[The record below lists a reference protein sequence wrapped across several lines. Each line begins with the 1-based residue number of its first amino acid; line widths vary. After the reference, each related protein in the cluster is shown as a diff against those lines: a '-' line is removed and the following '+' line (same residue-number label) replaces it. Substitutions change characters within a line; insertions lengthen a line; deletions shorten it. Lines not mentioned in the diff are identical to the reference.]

1 MSKFKLGFI
10 INPIAGVGGG
20 VALKGSDNMVAQA
33 LALGAVPKA
42 NERAKIAL
50 EVLLPYK
57 EDFSIYTA
65 QGLMGEEAAKSLG
78 FSVEVVY
85 QSKGTALNK
94 QESHQQSHQHSSQ
107 DSYQDSYQNKE
118 LIQTSEEDT
127 KALVHALLEQNVDLI
142 LFAGGDG
149 TARDIADTLLDYQAD
164 GQAVNVPVL
173 GIPAGCK
180 IHSGVYAVTPKAA
193 GLVVE
198 LMLTKQLVTLS
209 SGDVM
214 DINESL
220 FREGIVKAKRYG
232 EMLTPTELRY
242 VQAVKSGGKELD
254 EFVLQDIAAFVIE
267 QIQEDEDELF
277 IIGSG
282 STTAY
287 VMTELGLEHTLLGV
301 DLVKEEELIAKDV
314 TEKALFSSIEAQLH
328 ANKSVKLVITLI
340 GGQGHIF
347 GRGNQQLS
355 PRVIKAVISQ
365 PGGKDN
371 IIIIS
376 TKTKLLALN
385 QKPLICDTGD
395 SELNQALSGF
405 MSVTTGYNDKVLYAV
420 SGDM

>member
-85 QSKGTALNK
+85 QSKDTALNK

-107 DSYQDSYQNKE
+107 DSSQDSYQNKE

-232 EMLTPTELRY
+232 EMLIPTELRY